1 MKRVIEFIKENVENS
16 STVIVACSGG
26 PDSMCLLNLLNEL
39 KDDLE
44 LKIVVAHVNHKVRM
58 ESEKEAEEVK
68 KYAIE
73 HGNIFEYI
81 EFKEYEK
88 GNFDESDARWKRYNF
103 FSVLMNKYKAKY
115 LFTAHHGDDL
125 METVLMRITRGS
137 NLNGYSGIKLIS
149 KNSDY
154 EILRPLL
161 YVSKEDIIK
170 YLENKRI
177 SYAIDK
183 TNEEDIHTRNRYR
196 HNILP
201 FLKKENKNVHEKYL
215 KFANELNAYE
225 EFVSEYIE
233 KKQFIVDNKIVINKL
248 EDESALIKRKCIE
261 KLVREIQK
269 EDYFD
274 ISDEQMD
281 NLMSLYKQN
290 NKMIDLNN
298 HYRGIN
304 SYGYLLILK
313 NNDRILSEAII
324 DADMEIGNFIFIY
337 NSKDKDNSNSCICL
351 SSEEVCLPLK
361 LRGYKDGDRMMV
373 KNLNGT
379 KKVSDIF
386 IDAKVPRHERS
397 TYPILVDAKDR
408 VLWVPNLKKSKFS
421 HDISEKCDI
430 IIKCKAKENVK

>member
-103 FSVLMNKYKAKY
+103 FSGLMNKYKAKY

>member
-16 STVIVACSGG
+16 STVVVACSGG
-26 PDSMCLLNLLNEL
+26 PDSMCLVNLLNEL
-39 KDDLE
+39 KDDLK
-44 LKIVVAHVNHKVRM
+44 LKIVVAHVNHKVRE
-58 ESEKEAEEVK
+58 ESEKEALDVK

-81 EFKEYEK
+81 EFKEYE
-88 GNFDESDARWKRYNF
+88 NRSFDENDARKKRYNF
-103 FSVLMNKYKAKY
+103 FSDLMNKYNAKY

-125 METVLMRITRGS
+125 IETILMRITRGS

-161 YVSKEDIIK
+161 YVSKEDIIN
-170 YLENKRI
+170 YLENENI
-177 SYAIDK
+177 SYSIDK

-196 HNILP
+196 HSILP

-215 KFANELNAYE
+215 KFSNELNAYE

-233 KKQFIVDNKIVINKL
+233 KKHFIVDSRILINKL
-248 EDESALIKRKCIE
+248 EGESSFIKRKCLE
-261 KLVREIQK
+261 KLVREIQQD
-269 EDYFD
+269 DYFD

-281 NLMSLYKQN
+281 NLMLLYKQN

-313 NNDRILSEAII
+313 NNDRILSEAVIT
-324 DADMEIGNFIFIY
+324 ADMEIGNFTFIY

-351 SSEEVCLPLK
+351 SSEEVCLPLR
-361 LRGYKDGDRMMV
+361 LRGYKEGDRMMV

-379 KKVSDIF
+379 KKISDIF

-397 TYPILVDAKDR
+397 TYPILVDAKNR
-408 VLWVPNLKKSKFS
+408 VLWVPNLKKSIFS

-430 IIKCKAKENVK
+430 IIKCKAKENIK